1 MSQSMQGLESH
12 PDDIIFG
19 KRIWGIFRQL
29 QWCLIPS
36 PERFRVWHGSQRI
49 SVFHIIQIQPMAIK
63 THEGSH
69 ADTSFLCYI
78 TDIETAFWG
87 GRRDMLTLQ
96 RFRQRNQALNTN
108 DSLSNLLNWVILRNH
123 SPCKRFWCYAVRETS
138 IGEEFCPGP
147 PMLTESVTLP
157 SRGHCGKV

>member
-29 QWCLIPS
+29 QCAWYQVLK
-36 PERFRVWHGSQRI
+36 GSEPGTEAKG
-49 SVFHIIQIQPMAIK
+49 SLSFIIQIQPMAIK

-78 TDIETAFWG
+78 TDIETTFWG

-108 DSLSNLLNWVILRNH
+108 DSLSNLLNWVILRND
-123 SPCKRFWCYAVRETS
+123 SPRKRFWCYAVRETS

-147 PMLTESVTLP
+147 PMLTESVMLP